1 MAAQAEPSA
10 ACPACGVTLSG
21 RYCHGCG
28 QDTLARPRPLREMVE
43 EAFSETTLI
52 DSRLVRTVAALAAR
66 PGRLLEAYRS
76 GAGNLYVSPIKIFVV
91 MTALFLAV
99 LNFSDV
105 VIFQYVRE
113 VVPGQAVVATPDPDG
128 VTVHVA
134 GATERDHWMQR
145 RVTPFIDPRV
155 TAAIEA
161 AIARAETPQDRANL
175 IYELQADR
183 EQAVITE
190 RMAAWL
196 PNALWLVMP
205 LFAVLLAPLFGRR
218 RLFMEHLVFA
228 MWAHSTA
235 FGLLI
240 LLAVVNRFGADAP
253 AWPLLAPYLAYL
265 VMSAR
270 AYYGLSLASAAWR
283 CAAHTALYV
292 GLVLLPA
299 MVVVA
304 VS

>member
-1 MAAQAEPSA
+1 
-10 ACPACGVTLSG
+10 
-21 RYCHGCG
+21 
-28 QDTLARPRPLREMVE
+28 
-43 EAFSETTLI
+43 
-52 DSRLVRTVAALAAR
+52 
-66 PGRLLEAYRS
+66 
-76 GAGNLYVSPIKIFVV
+76 
-91 MTALFLAV
+91 
-99 LNFSDV
+99 
-105 VIFQYVRE
+105 
-113 VVPGQAVVATPDPDG
+113 
-128 VTVHVA
+128 
-134 GATERDHWMQR
+134 
-145 RVTPFIDPRV
+145 
-155 TAAIEA
+155 
-161 AIARAETPQDRANL
+161 NL

-196 PNALWLVMP
+196 PNALWLLMP

-304 VS
+304 VSAMDVPAFIAFISA